1 MMDFCHQVLVDPCAD
16 PHRKDGA
23 LHCIGTLAEVLLKV
37 AILVPSVPSV
47 SVGHSLIRVS
57 TETAVQGRDGADAA
71 ELRLPSA
78 QLAPGLPASQGAL
91 TIFSNCTCLE
101 LKPLG
106 TSQSYCSC
114 FVFLSHAGCCTVLAC
129 CSSTMS

>member
-23 LHCIGTLAEVLLKV
+23 LHCIGTLAEVLMKV

-47 SVGHSLIRVS
+47 SVEHSLIRVS
-57 TETAVQGRDGADAA
+57 TETAVQGRNGADAA

-91 TIFSNCTCLE
+91 IFSNCMCLE
-101 LKPLG
+101 LKTLW
-106 TSQSYCSC
+106 TSQSYRSC